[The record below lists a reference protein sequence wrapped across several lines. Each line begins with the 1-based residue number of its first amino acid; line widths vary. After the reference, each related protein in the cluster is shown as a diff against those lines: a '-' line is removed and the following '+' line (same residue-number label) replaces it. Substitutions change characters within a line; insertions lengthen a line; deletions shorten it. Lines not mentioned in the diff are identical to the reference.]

1 MDLHISSTIH
11 KIINLYPFLSLQDYD
26 YDGEID
32 EKSYKLIGNKLFL
45 SCFAN
50 TYLTPNYTVIQEE
63 EVLGDK
69 DEFFKLSNVPDINIF
84 GHTSKENFSFDISSS
99 QCTLSGYGYAI
110 VIIDIETLNLLKTY
124 YFISDISCP
133 PRLISSSPSYITF
146 SFEQI
151 LYVLDLK
158 KGITDNFYLIRGG
171 LCSSYGNFLII
182 FSEDYYDVSESI
194 SVVDLDDMTEYI
206 LADELKEH
214 SITEVAEWNTYLDLE
229 KDILHIEDRN
239 SNSIL
244 EIKVSELANRCDE
257 QVDLSEQDDE
267 DDEIVLGCFSESI
280 DDIDINY
287 FS

>member
-1 MDLHISSTIH
+1 MPMSAIS
-11 KIINLYPFLSLQDYD
+11 F
-26 YDGEID
+26 
-32 EKSYKLIGNKLFL
+32 
-45 SCFAN
+45 
-50 TYLTPNYTVIQEE
+50 
-63 EVLGDK
+63 
-69 DEFFKLSNVPDINIF
+69 
-84 GHTSKENFSFDISSS
+84 FSF
-99 QCTLSGYGYAI
+99 
-110 VIIDIETLNLLKTY
+110 
-124 YFISDISCP
+124 
-133 PRLISSSPSYITF
+133 LI
-146 SFEQI
+146 
-151 LYVLDLK
+151 
-158 KGITDNFYLIRGG
+158 
-171 LCSSYGNFLII
+171 
-182 FSEDYYDVSESI
+182 DYYDVSESI